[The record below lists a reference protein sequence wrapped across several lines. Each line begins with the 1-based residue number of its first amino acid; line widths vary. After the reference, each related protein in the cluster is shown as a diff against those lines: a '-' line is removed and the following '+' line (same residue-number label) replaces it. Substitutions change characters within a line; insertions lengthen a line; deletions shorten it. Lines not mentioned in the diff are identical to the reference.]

1 MTPERHA
8 QVKQVFLAAIEMPEG
23 ERGPW
28 LEKKCNDDPAL
39 RREVDMLLAQQSM
52 GESRAAQGSN
62 ASEIRD
68 GIVAFVASGESPA
81 SGEGMVDVSQE
92 RIPGTMIGGRYRIAL
107 RLGAGG
113 MGIVYQADDLTLNQ
127 KVAIKFL
134 PRAVAKSPLWLA
146 RFRNEARLART
157 VTHPH
162 VCRVHD
168 IAEADGEYFL
178 TMEFVPGENL
188 AALLRQIGRFPGEKA
203 VEIARQICAGLAAAH
218 RAGVLHRDLK
228 PANIMLDSAGNV
240 RITDFGIAGLSHR
253 IAVGEIRAGTP
264 AYMAPEQIAGRDV
277 TQESDI
283 YALGLVLYELFSGCR
298 GFEATSIEEYQQLH
312 EHSVPRP
319 LCELV
324 SDLPE
329 GVEEVINQCLEKN
342 PDDRPLSALH
352 VLAALPGTDVLR
364 LALAADL
371 TPPPDLVAAAP
382 ARKSGTPYRKGITV
396 AALVLL
402 VSVALLRTVYPTQW
416 DNLGASPPA
425 ALAERARE
433 VLAAAGLSLAKGHE
447 AFGYCATEEAW
458 WPMVRAFGGAEVG
471 HQVVAVEPAEPCFF
485 FRQSDQPFAPTRT
498 ENVFWRAGFVTPDD
512 PPLGE
517 GESRGVLLDRKG
529 RLILLGAAGSP
540 GSGDQAGAQE
550 VGSIRDWT
558 ELIRATGVSG
568 EVSDFRTVK
577 DDVAEKDARCRFQQ
591 IEQAGPP
598 NSTASLVVGC
608 SSREGPTF
616 LAVGSP
622 ASARPQGE
630 AFELVGT
637 LAIQKHF
644 VIYVQRVLFL
654 LLMAVAVPLGIAKL
668 RAKKFDYR
676 GAVRLAGLV
685 ALLHV
690 IVATLRLGGAVTIF
704 EGVSQLALAVVRAAG
719 AASLLGVS
727 YLAIDAYA
735 RRHWPHL
742 LVTWNRLILGR
753 IRDRDVRFHALVGAC
768 VGCWWAFA
776 AAAERTIVGAAGLSV
791 RPMFGGDRMAEKL
804 HGAASGLAGYLGC
817 VEQSLVYG
825 LLFLLLLVVLR
836 TWLRHP
842 VWAGVVCAIIL
853 APIIVPRG
861 ANPYTA
867 WVTMGFG
874 GAAVCVWL
882 MVRYG
887 LLAIVVAILVA
898 AILNTTPMNV
908 DARAWTMGLSVS
920 AIFLVLGMIAY
931 GAWGNLSST
940 SKPRYAVARSR

>member
-8 QVKQVFLAAIEMPEG
+8 QVKQVFLAAIEVPEG

-28 LEKKCNDDPAL
+28 LEKKCGDDPAL

-52 GESRAAQGSN
+52 GPHRPAQGSN
-62 ASEIRD
+62 AGEVGD
-68 GIVAFVASGESPA
+68 GIVAFVASGESAA
-81 SGEGMVDVSQE
+81 SGEAMVEVSQE

-203 VEIARQICAGLAAAH
+203 VDIARQICAGLAAAH

-298 GFEATSIEEYQQLH
+298 GFKATSIEEYQQLH

-342 PDDRPLSALH
+342 PDDRPPSALH

-382 ARKSGTPYRKGITV
+382 ARKGGTPYRKGITV

-402 VSVALLRTVYPTQW
+402 VSVALLRTVYPIQW

-425 ALAERARE
+425 ALAERARG
-433 VLAAAGLSLAKGHE
+433 VLAAAGLALANGYE
-447 AFGYCATEEAW
+447 SYGYCATEEAW
-458 WPMVRAFGGAEVG
+458 RPMARAFGGTEVRR
-471 HQVVAVEPAEPCFF
+471 HVVAVEPAEPCFF
-485 FRQSDQPFAPTRT
+485 YRQSDQPFAPTST

-517 GESRGVLLDRKG
+517 GESRGVLLDRSG
-529 RLILLGAAGSP
+529 RLILLGAAGRL
-540 GSGDQAGAQE
+540 GSGDKDGAQDT
-550 VGSIRDWT
+550 GSTKDWT

-568 EVSDFRTVK
+568 EVSDYRPVK
-577 DDVAEKDARCRFQQ
+577 DDPVEKDARCRFQR
-591 IEQAGPP
+591 IERGEPP
-598 NSTASLVVGC
+598 DSTASLVVGC

-616 LAVGSP
+616 FAIGSP
-622 ASARPQGE
+622 ASAGPQGE
-630 AFELVGT
+630 VFELGT
-637 LAIQKHF
+637 FAIQKHF

-685 ALLHV
+685 AFLHV
-690 IVATLRLGGAVTIF
+690 IVATLRVGSAATLF
-704 EGVSQLALAVVRAAG
+704 DGVSQFALAVVRAAG
-719 AASLLGVS
+719 AAGLLGVS

-753 IRDRDVRFHALVGAC
+753 IRDRDVRFHTLVGAC

-776 AAAERTIVGAAGLSV
+776 AAAERTMAGAAGLSV
-791 RPMFGGDRMAEKL
+791 RPMFGGERMAEKL

-817 VEQSLVYG
+817 VEQALVYG

-842 VWAGVVCAIIL
+842 VWAGVACALIL

-867 WVTMGFG
+867 WLAMGFG

-908 DARAWTMGLSVS
+908 DARAWTIGLSLS
-920 AIFLVLGMIAY
+920 AILLVLGMIAY
-931 GAWGNLSST
+931 GAWGNLSAK
-940 SKPRYAVARSR
+940 SKPRHAVAQST